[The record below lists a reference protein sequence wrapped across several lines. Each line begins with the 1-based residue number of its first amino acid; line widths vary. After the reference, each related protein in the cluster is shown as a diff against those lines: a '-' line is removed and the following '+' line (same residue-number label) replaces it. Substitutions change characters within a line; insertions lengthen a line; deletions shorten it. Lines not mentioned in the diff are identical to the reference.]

1 MDLHLPQGLQRSPA
15 SRAGATD
22 ATAQSGSGLIPT
34 ALGFA
39 LGVGLLLLLPSL
51 PPRWL
56 LLLLLAIASCI
67 LLLCRRLWSVAVFAL
82 AFGLFWAQLHACA
95 VLCGALPESLVR
107 QTLMAEGRVVSLPE
121 QRQEAVRFRFRIDRL
136 LHDGDPV
143 DFHGL
148 VRLSWYR
155 DPPALVAGQRW
166 RLAIRIKPPHG
177 FINPGGFDYERWL
190 FEQGIKATGHV
201 RDDPAN
207 ALLAAGPGGHL
218 LDLWRQ
224 RLRDRLDAAWTTD
237 RPARALVR
245 ALVLGDRGA
254 LTPAQWEV
262 FSRTGTSHL
271 IAISGLHVGLVAGFV
286 FLLARWLWSRSS
298 RLMARLAAPRAAALA
313 ALMAA
318 LAYAAL
324 AGFAISTQ
332 RALLMLMVVM
342 LALLAGR
349 TLRPASALLLA
360 LLAVLLLHPSSLLS
374 YGFWLSFGAVA
385 VLLYALGRRLAP
397 ARALWRWGRAQWAI
411 ALGLLPLLL
420 MLFGRASLIAPAVN
434 LVAVPLFGVILP
446 LVLIAA
452 TATLL
457 FSWNWPLA
465 LVGLLLDQCY
475 ALLASIATL
484 PAASMTL
491 GGRAHWVWVAALC
504 GVLLLLAPRGLPA
517 RWLGLVLLLPLV
529 LMRPAAPA
537 PGEAR
542 FTLLDVGQGLAAVV
556 RTHAHTLVYDLG
568 PRYPSGFETGSAV
581 VAPYLREIGVK
592 RVDLV
597 VASHADQDHVG
608 GLRGLL
614 GAMQVSKVVSG
625 EPDELVDDLDGLD
638 LSGCR
643 RGQRWRWDGV
653 DFELLHPARDG
664 YQGNDASCLLRVGSA
679 AAVLLLPGDLEQG
692 VERRLAA
699 RLGQRLKADILV
711 AGHHG
716 SATSTSSEFL
726 AAVQPTWVLYT
737 SGYANRWGFPVA
749 EVRERVN
756 ALGLASAN
764 TATDGAVSFV
774 LPATGALAAPQ
785 RQRRNDRRIWRH
797 RLDAP

>member
-1 MDLHLPQGLQRSPA
+1 
-15 SRAGATD
+15 
-22 ATAQSGSGLIPT
+22 
-34 ALGFA
+34 
-39 LGVGLLLLLPSL
+39 
-51 PPRWL
+51 
-56 LLLLLAIASCI
+56 
-67 LLLCRRLWSVAVFAL
+67 
-82 AFGLFWAQLHACA
+82 
-95 VLCGALPESLVR
+95 
-107 QTLMAEGRVVSLPE
+107 
-121 QRQEAVRFRFRIDRL
+121 
-136 LHDGDPV
+136 
-143 DFHGL
+143 
-148 VRLSWYR
+148 
-155 DPPALVAGQRW
+155 
-166 RLAIRIKPPHG
+166 
-177 FINPGGFDYERWL
+177 
-190 FEQGIKATGHV
+190 
-201 RDDPAN
+201 
-207 ALLAAGPGGHL
+207 
-218 LDLWRQ
+218 
-224 RLRDRLDAAWTTD
+224 
-237 RPARALVR
+237 
-245 ALVLGDRGA
+245 
-254 LTPAQWEV
+254 
-262 FSRTGTSHL
+262 
-271 IAISGLHVGLVAGFV
+271 
-286 FLLARWLWSRSS
+286 
-298 RLMARLAAPRAAALA
+298 
-313 ALMAA
+313 MAA

-491 GGRAHWVWVAALC
+491 GGRAHWVWIAALC

-638 LSGCR
+638 LAGCR

-653 DFELLHPARDG
+653 DFELLHPAHDG

-679 AAVLLLPGDLEQG
+679 TAVLLLPGDLEQG